1 MCTGHSGSSGWPVC
15 DALIQRAEKREI
27 LRAMPIIVCLIRHDP
42 AFVYFVN
49 RIHERHKV
57 SLVVVESPSFKRRLV
72 TQINSSGIPGLVE
85 AFRNQVSRMFDR
97 KTHAHNC
104 NRHFGDKWKSIH
116 PKIPILQVDHIN
128 SPIVYE
134 RLKEERP
141 DLILDHGT
149 SIVKDHIL
157 ETSALALNLHRGLSP
172 YYRGTYCTERALINW
187 DPHNIGVTVHKLTKI
202 IDGGSILAQERPIIE
217 NGDTVGSIDMQLTQR
232 GTELII
238 RAIDKLDAG
247 DELQFRKQ
255 DISMGFLTLN
265 RHWTKHLRKQIQ
277 HVERNGLIAQMLKK
291 PARRKKLPIVE
302 L

>member
-1 MCTGHSGSSGWPVC
+1 
-15 DALIQRAEKREI
+15 
-27 LRAMPIIVCLIRHDP
+27 MPKIVCLIRSDP

-49 RIHERHKV
+49 RIHERHRV
-57 SLVVVESPSFKRRLV
+57 ALAVVESPTFKRRLV
-72 TQINSSGIPGLVE
+72 TQINSGGIPGLIE
-85 AFRNQVSRMFDR
+85 ALRNQVSKRINRRDYAFDYD
-97 KTHAHNC
+97 
-104 NRHFGDKWKSIH
+104 RHFGDKWKSLH
-116 PKIPILQVDHIN
+116 PEIPVLRVDQIN
-128 SPIVYE
+128 SPAVYE

-141 DLILDHGT
+141 DLLLDHGT

-172 YYRGTYCTERALINW
+172 YYRGTYCTERALVNW
-187 DPHNIGVTVHKLTKI
+187 DPHNIGLTIHKLTKT

-238 RAIDKLDAG
+238 RAIDKIEAG
-247 DELQFRKQ
+247 EALRFEKQ
-255 DISMGFLTLN
+255 DVSLGFLTLN
-265 RHWTKHLRKQIQ
+265 RHWTKHLRKQIR

-291 PARRKKLPIVE
+291 PARKKKLPIVE

>member
-1 MCTGHSGSSGWPVC
+1 VSTGHSGTPGWPVF
-15 DALIQRAEKREI
+15 DSLIQPTKKRGT
-27 LRAMPIIVCLIRHDP
+27 LRAMPNIVCLIRSDP

-57 SLVVVESPSFKRRLV
+57 SLVVLESPSLTRRLT
-72 TQINSSGIPGLVE
+72 TQIKSGGIPGLVE
-85 AFRNQVSRMFDR
+85 AFRNQVSGRINR
-97 KTHAHNC
+97 KSHASNC
-104 NRHFGDKWKSIH
+104 KKHFGDKWTSMH
-116 PKIPILQVDHIN
+116 PEIPVLRVDQIN
-128 SPIVYE
+128 SPTVYE

-172 YYRGTYCTERALINW
+172 YYRGTYCTERALMNW
-187 DPHNIGVTVHKLTKI
+187 DPHNIGVTIHKLTKI

-238 RAIDKLDAG
+238 RAIVKLDAG
-247 DELQFRKQ
+247 EELQFRKQ
-255 DISMGFLTLN
+255 DISLGFLTLN
-265 RHWTKHLRKQIQ
+265 RHWTKHLRKQIRY
-277 HVERNGLIAQMLKK
+277 VERNGLIAQMLKK
-291 PARRKKLPIVE
+291 PARKKKLPIVE

>member
-1 MCTGHSGSSGWPVC
+1 
-15 DALIQRAEKREI
+15 
-27 LRAMPIIVCLIRHDP
+27 MPKIVCLIRSDP

-57 SLVVVESPSFKRRLV
+57 SLVVVESPSFKRRLAAKV
-72 TQINSSGIPGLVE
+72 NSSGIPGLVE
-85 AFRNQVSRMFDR
+85 ALRNQVSMRFNR
-97 KTHAHNC
+97 KTYASDYDKY
-104 NRHFGDKWKSIH
+104 FGDKWKSID
-116 PKIPILQVDHIN
+116 PEIPVLRVDQIN
-128 SPIVYE
+128 SQTVHE
-134 RLKEERP
+134 RLRVEKP

-187 DPHNIGVTVHKLTKI
+187 DPHNVGVTIHKLTKI

-217 NGDTVGSIDMQLTQR
+217 NGDTVSSIDMQLTQR

-238 RAIDKLDAG
+238 RAIERIG
-247 DELQFRKQ
+247 SGEELRFRKQ
-255 DISMGFLTLN
+255 DISLGFLTLN
-265 RHWTKHLRKQIQ
+265 RHWTKHLRKQIRYI
-277 HVERNGLIAQMLKK
+277 EKNNLIGQMLKR
-291 PARRKKLPIVE
+291 PARKKKLPIVE